1 MGLSLSLTSN
11 FSSQLWFRARP
22 EFLLMSALSH
32 ERPEGGVRIESDR
45 APTADIADIG
55 AAYRAVMG
63 RHFPAMALV
72 EVKGLVA
79 REARLEI
86 EATAVVPD

>member
-1 MGLSLSLTSN
+1 MNGPKAT
-11 FSSQLWFRARP
+11 
-22 EFLLMSALSH
+22 SALS
-32 ERPEGGVRIESDR
+32 PIEHR
-45 APTADIADIG
+45 LRTLAG

-86 EATAVVPD
+86 EATAVVPDRGANA